1 MPAEP
6 TSAFVL
12 ATRNPHKLAEVRRL
26 LAPAGI
32 AVDPLPDD
40 VTLPPEDGETFA
52 ENALPKARAAAQAT
66 GRPSIADDSGIESEA
81 LGGAPGVRSARYA
94 GPHAT
99 DQENLERLLHEAPAG
114 SGLRYVCA
122 VAYVHPETREEHVF
136 FGDCTGRLAAEPR
149 GSGGFGYDPAFIP
162 DADGENRTMAE
173 LSELEKDAISHRGNA
188 IRALVEWLNP

>member
-6 TSAFVL
+6 ISAFVL
-12 ATRNPHKLAEVRRL
+12 ATRNSHKLAEVSRL

-40 VTLPPEDGETFA
+40 VTLPPEDGDTFA

-81 LGGAPGVRSARYA
+81 LGGVPGVRSARYA
-94 GPHAT
+94 REHAT
-99 DQENLERLLHEAPAG
+99 DQENLDKLLREAPAG

-122 VAYVHPETREEHVF
+122 VGLRASTDWGGARLLRRLHRPAGGCAEGV
-136 FGDCTGRLAAEPR
+136 GRVRL
-149 GSGGFGYDPAFIP
+149 
-162 DADGENRTMAE
+162 
-173 LSELEKDAISHRGNA
+173 
-188 IRALVEWLNP
+188 